1 MSKMKAYSKYGE
13 DRLSFDVVDPGRKV
27 SGAIYFDVKELA
39 NKEKGLERP
48 AKALEA
54 YLNAGFYDK
63 DVDKMKDLTG
73 EDEENPDD

>member
-1 MSKMKAYSKYGE
+1 M
-13 DRLSFDVVDPGRKV
+13 
-27 SGAIYFDVKELA
+27 
-39 NKEKGLERP
+39 ERP

-54 YLNAGFYDK
+54 YLNAGFYDE

>member
-1 MSKMKAYSKYGE
+1 MQI
-13 DRLSFDVVDPGRKV
+13 RK
-27 SGAIYFDVKELA
+27 
-39 NKEKGLERP
+39 KGLERP